1 MLQLEKK
8 NQFLNNLLK
17 EKWWVYLLLI
27 KERTLTKNK

>member
-1 MLQLEKK
+1 MLQLEKN

-27 KERTLTKNK
+27 KERTLAKNK